1 MGKDHATKEPLHQ
14 HDEQAL
20 PADDDRT
27 RRIMQLRRAI
37 QAGTYDEEESL
48 KHLLGNLGGPTS
60 DESDAESDPRR
71 A

>member
-1 MGKDHATKEPLHQ
+1 MARDHARKEPLHQ

-20 PADDDRT
+20 PADDERT

-48 KHLLGNLGGPTS
+48 THLLGNLGGPAS
-60 DESDAESDPRR
+60 DETDTEPDPGRL
-71 A
+71 

>member
-1 MGKDHATKEPLHQ
+1 MAKNRTRKEPLHQ

-20 PADDDRT
+20 PADDERT

-48 KHLLGNLGGPTS
+48 AHLLGNLGGLGS
-60 DESDAESDPRR
+60 DQPETEPDPERP
-71 A
+71 

>member
-1 MGKDHATKEPLHQ
+1 MAKDHARKEPLHQ

-20 PADDDRT
+20 PADDERA

-48 KHLLGNLGGPTS
+48 KHLLGNLGGQAS
-60 DESDAESDPRR
+60 DKSDTEPDLECP
-71 A
+71 

>member
-1 MGKDHATKEPLHQ
+1 MAKNSAKKEPLHQ

-20 PADDDRT
+20 PADDERA

-48 KHLLGNLGGPTS
+48 KHLLGTLGGQSS
-60 DESDAESDPRR
+60 DKPEN
-71 A
+71 

>member
-1 MGKDHATKEPLHQ
+1 MAKNHAKKEPLHQ

-48 KHLLGNLGGPTS
+48 NHLLGNLGGSAS
-60 DESDAESDPRR
+60 DESDTEPEPERS
-71 A
+71 